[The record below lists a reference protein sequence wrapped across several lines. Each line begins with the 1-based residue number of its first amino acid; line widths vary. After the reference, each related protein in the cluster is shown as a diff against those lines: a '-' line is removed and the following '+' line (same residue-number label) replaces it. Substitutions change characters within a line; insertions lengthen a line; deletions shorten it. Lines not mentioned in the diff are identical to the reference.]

1 MVNDDHPDNHENQ
14 PDSLLRHLLDE
25 GAKSHTPDE
34 RTSPDA
40 LPADSRVSPIP
51 GVTAPA
57 QPPEPDDDPPVE
69 HTSGASIDVPLSPI
83 RPTVP
88 ENNHFRPL
96 DPMTPSPP
104 DRTPPERQLTPR
116 EKMQRAEEALI
127 NLRHKTAL
135 VAAEFAEGKLNQAQF
150 DAIYSRYSEQRA
162 IIERLLTRDPQSQ
175 AWQSVARPG
184 HTQFLKQHYAAR
196 ALSYAIYDQDTF
208 DQIAVTGVLQIRPE
222 HIIAVLERLRS
233 VIARRGN
240 PGPAQKKLPD
250 NKCILIV
257 PGELTTAVVVFSL
270 EPATRQIERIRD
282 MHTDFERA
290 NRRALSR
297 RDYDTSRMVFP
308 HRALFETGNLG

>member
-1 MVNDDHPDNHENQ
+1 MNDDHHDNHEDQ
-14 PDSLLRHLLDE
+14 PDSLLKRLLNE
-25 GAKSHTPDE
+25 EAESRIPDE
-34 RTSPDA
+34 DDTATHSPDN
-40 LPADSRVSPIP
+40 RVSPIP

-57 QPPEPDDDPPVE
+57 QPPDVEDSAPVE
-69 HTSGASIDVPLSPI
+69 RVSMSGDDSPLSPI

-88 ENNHFRPL
+88 ENHHFRPL
-96 DPMTPSPP
+96 SPMTPTPP

-196 ALSYAIYDQDTF
+196 PLSYAIYDQNTF
-208 DQIAVTGVLQIRPE
+208 TQVAVTGVLQIRVE
-222 HIIAVLERLRS
+222 HILAVLERLRS
-233 VIARRGN
+233 VIQRRGN
-240 PGPAQKKLPD
+240 PGPAQKNLPD
-250 NKCILIV
+250 GKCILIV
-257 PGELTTAVVVFSL
+257 PGELTVAVVVFSL

-282 MHTDFERA
+282 IHTDFERA
-290 NRRALSR
+290 NRRALNR
-297 RDYDTSRMVFP
+297 GDYDISRMVFP
-308 HRALFETGNLG
+308 HRALFETGSLG